1 MKIIGHR
8 IIYFSSKKEFSFFFT
23 KCRWMLSDQ
32 VIRMHI
38 GLIKSKNRTKE
49 LPHKLII
56 MKLNSWGN
64 EAGPKQGIK
73 LVIIGGVAAGA
84 SSAARARRLDETA
97 EIILLQSGPDVSFAS
112 CGMPYYIGGEIHD
125 RNQMAVQTPES
136 LRKRFNIDVRVNTRV
151 TKIDTENKIVIA
163 SDETKPGSQSKIN
176 YDELVL
182 AVGSEPLKPPIPG
195 ITRKGLFAL
204 RNLQDMDAIVE
215 WLDDLPQK
223 CTSCSQYETKMHA
236 VVAGAGFIG
245 LEMVEQLMR
254 RGLQV
259 SVVEMM
265 PRVLGG
271 ALDEEMAAIIEDDLK
286 AKGVNVVTGDG
297 IQEFLPLNGN
307 GDENDPSTVVKLR
320 SGKLLPPAQI
330 TILGMGVK
338 PDTRVIAEAGIECTP
353 RGHIVVNDYL
363 QTSKA
368 SVWAAGDAIEVLN
381 PIVGN
386 GDKWAVPLAGPANRQ
401 GRMIADNIFGQK
413 MRRFKGTYAASVVR
427 VFDLIGA
434 AVGMNEK
441 MLSFKQLP
449 FASIHV
455 HPGSHAGYF
464 PGAKS
469 VNLKLLFHP
478 ETGQIWGAQAVGEEG
493 VEKRIDVISTA
504 MQGNLTVEDLAELE
518 LCYAPPVGSAKDPVN
533 IAGMAATNV
542 LQGLVE
548 QVDWKE
554 LKRAASLPGVVILD
568 VRNPGE
574 IEKNGPLIEGCD
586 AKIINIPLDNLR
598 ARVGEIPAD
607 TVRIIV
613 SCASGQR
620 AYYACRILMQ
630 SQSAKV
636 ENLSG
641 AFKTFSR
648 VSGRV

>member
-1 MKIIGHR
+1 MQETFGKALYG
-8 IIYFSSKKEFSFFFT
+8 
-23 KCRWMLSDQ
+23 
-32 VIRMHI
+32 
-38 GLIKSKNRTKE
+38 
-49 LPHKLII
+49 
-56 MKLNSWGN
+56 WGN
-64 EAGPKQGIK
+64 DAAVPKTGVK
-73 LVIIGGVAAGA
+73 LVIIGGVAGGA
-84 SSAARARRLDETA
+84 SAAARARRLDETC
-97 EIILLQSGPDVSFAS
+97 EIVLLQSGPDVSFAS
-112 CGMPYYIGGEIHD
+112 CGMPYFIGGELTD
-125 RNQMAVQTPES
+125 RDQMAVQTPES
-136 LRKRFNIDVRVNTRV
+136 LRRRFNIDVHVNTRV
-151 TKIDTENKIVIA
+151 TKIDTDNKTVTA
-163 SDETKPGSQSKIN
+163 TDETKHGSQTTIA

-195 ITRKGLFAL
+195 IGRKGLFAL

-215 WLDDLPQK
+215 WLNDMPNK
-223 CTSCSQYETKMHA
+223 CSTCSEYGTKMHA
-236 VVAGAGFIG
+236 VVAGAGFVG

-254 RGLQV
+254 RGLEV
-259 SVVEMM
+259 TVVEML
-265 PRVLGG
+265 PQVLGP
-271 ALDEEMAAIIEDDLK
+271 LDIEMAAIIEDDLK

-297 IQEFLPLNGN
+297 IQEFMPFNGN
-307 GDENDPSTVVKLR
+307 EHGDDPSTVVKLK

-330 TILGMGVK
+330 TILGMGVR
-338 PDTRVIAEAGIECTP
+338 PDTKVVAEAGIECTH

-363 QTSKA
+363 QTNKA

-401 GRMIADNIFGQK
+401 GRMIADNIFGDEKK
-413 MRRFKGTYAASVVR
+413 MRKFKGTYAASVVR
-427 VFDLIGA
+427 VFELIGA
-434 AVGMNEK
+434 CVGMNEK
-441 MLSFKQLP
+441 MLSAKQLP
-449 FASIHV
+449 FASVHV

-469 VNLKLLFHP
+469 VNFKLLFHP
-478 ETGQIWGAQAVGEEG
+478 TTGQIWGAQAVGEEG
-493 VEKRIDVISTA
+493 VEKRIDVVSTA

-542 LQGLVE
+542 LEGLVE

-574 IEKNGPLIEGCD
+574 IEKSGPLIEGCN
-586 AKIINIPLDNLR
+586 AKTINIPLDNLR

-607 TVRIIV
+607 TERIIV

-630 SQSAKV
+630 TQSAKV

-648 VSGRV
+648 VSERV

>member
-1 MKIIGHR
+1 MQETFGKALYG
-8 IIYFSSKKEFSFFFT
+8 
-23 KCRWMLSDQ
+23 
-32 VIRMHI
+32 
-38 GLIKSKNRTKE
+38 
-49 LPHKLII
+49 
-56 MKLNSWGN
+56 WGSN
-64 EAGPKQGIK
+64 TAVPKTGIK
-73 LVIIGGVAAGA
+73 LVIIGGVAGGA
-84 SSAARARRLDETA
+84 SAAARARRLDETC
-97 EIILLQSGPDVSFAS
+97 EIVLLQSGPDVSFAS
-112 CGMPYYIGGEIHD
+112 CGMPYFIGNEITD
-125 RNQMAVQTPES
+125 RDQMAVQTPES
-136 LRKRFNIDVRVNTRV
+136 LRKRFNIDVHVNTRV
-151 TKIDTENKIVIA
+151 IKIDTDNKTVTA
-163 SDETKPGSQSKIN
+163 TDETQPGSQTTIA

-195 ITRKGLFAL
+195 IGRKGLFAL

-215 WLDDLPQK
+215 WLNDMPNK
-223 CTSCSQYETKMHA
+223 CSTCSEYGNKVPLHA
-236 VVAGAGFIG
+236 VVAGAGFVG

-254 RGLQV
+254 RGLEV
-259 SVVEMM
+259 TVVEML
-265 PRVLGG
+265 PQVLGP
-271 ALDEEMAAIIEDDLK
+271 LDVEMAAIIEDDLK

-297 IQEFLPLNGN
+297 IQEFLPFNGN
-307 GDENDPSTVVKLR
+307 EHGDDPSTVVKLK
-320 SGKLLPPAQI
+320 SGTLLPPAQI
-330 TILGMGVK
+330 TILGMGVR
-338 PDTRVIAEAGIECTP
+338 PDTKVVAEAGIECTP

-363 QTSKA
+363 QTNKA

-401 GRMIADNIFGQK
+401 GRMIADNIFGGEKK
-413 MRRFKGTYAASVVR
+413 MRKFKGTYAASVVR
-427 VFDLIGA
+427 VFELIGA
-434 AVGMNEK
+434 CVGMNEK
-441 MLSFKQLP
+441 MLSAKQLP
-449 FASIHV
+449 FASVHV

-469 VNLKLLFHP
+469 VNFKLLFHP
-478 ETGQIWGAQAVGEEG
+478 TTGQIWGAQAVGEEG

-542 LQGLVE
+542 LEGLVE

-554 LKRAASLPGVVILD
+554 LKKAASLPGVVILD

-574 IEKNGPLIEGCD
+574 IEKSGPLIEGCN
-586 AKIINIPLDNLR
+586 AKTINIPLDNLR
-598 ARVGEIPAD
+598 ARVAEIPAD
-607 TVRIIV
+607 TERIIV

-630 SQSAKV
+630 TQSAKV

-648 VSGRV
+648 VSERV

>member
-1 MKIIGHR
+1 MMQETFGKALYG
-8 IIYFSSKKEFSFFFT
+8 
-23 KCRWMLSDQ
+23 
-32 VIRMHI
+32 
-38 GLIKSKNRTKE
+38 
-49 LPHKLII
+49 
-56 MKLNSWGN
+56 WGSN
-64 EAGPKQGIK
+64 DAAVPKTGIK
-73 LVIIGGVAAGA
+73 LVIIGGVAGGA
-84 SSAARARRLDETA
+84 SAAARARRLDETC
-97 EIILLQSGPDVSFAS
+97 EIVLLQSGPDVSFAS
-112 CGMPYYIGGEIHD
+112 CGMPYFIGGECTD
-125 RNQMAVQTPES
+125 RDQMAVQTPES
-136 LRKRFNIDVRVNTRV
+136 LRKRFNIDVHVNTRV
-151 TKIDTENKIVIA
+151 TKIDTDNKTVTA
-163 SDETKPGSQSKIN
+163 TDETQPGSQTTIA

-195 ITRKGLFAL
+195 IGRKGLFAL

-215 WLDDLPQK
+215 WLNDMPNK
-223 CTSCSQYETKMHA
+223 CSTCSEYGNKVPLHA
-236 VVAGAGFIG
+236 VVAGAGFVG

-254 RGLQV
+254 RGLEV
-259 SVVEMM
+259 TVVEML
-265 PRVLGG
+265 PQVLGP
-271 ALDEEMAAIIEDDLK
+271 LDVEMAAIIEDDLK

-297 IQEFLPLNGN
+297 IQEFLPFNGN
-307 GDENDPSTVVKLR
+307 EHGDDPSTVVKLK
-320 SGKLLPPAQI
+320 SGTLLPPAQI
-330 TILGMGVK
+330 TILGMGVR
-338 PDTRVIAEAGIECTP
+338 PDTKVVAEAGIECTP

-363 QTSKA
+363 QTNKA

-401 GRMIADNIFGQK
+401 GRMIADNIFGGEKK
-413 MRRFKGTYAASVVR
+413 MRKFKGTYAASVVR
-427 VFDLIGA
+427 VFELIGA
-434 AVGMNEK
+434 CVGMNEK
-441 MLSFKQLP
+441 MLSAKQLP
-449 FASIHV
+449 FASVHV

-469 VNLKLLFHP
+469 VNFKLLFHP
-478 ETGQIWGAQAVGEEG
+478 TTGQIWGAQAVGEEG

-533 IAGMAATNV
+533 IAGMAALNV
-542 LQGLVE
+542 LEGLVE

-554 LKRAASLPGVVILD
+554 LKKAASLPGVVILD

-574 IEKNGPLIEGCD
+574 IEKSGPLIEGCN
-586 AKIINIPLDNLR
+586 AKTINIPLDNLR

-607 TVRIIV
+607 TERIIV

-630 SQSAKV
+630 TQSAKV

-648 VSGRV
+648 VSERV